1 MYICGLCVY
10 VLNAPTGRFINSQ
23 YKRYFVNDN
32 AKVEALKS
40 QTKRNEDETSKI
52 VDRVLKHVFGEE
64 ATHLIYK
71 YLEVN
76 YSVKRNEITE
86 KIDLFSKG
94 LEDFLS
100 SGARVIELKILEDL
114 YLNSGSL
121 HRPELERTWKKHDF
135 VDQMKMLTQ
144 KA

>member
-1 MYICGLCVY
+1 ME
-10 VLNAPTGRFINSQ
+10 T
-23 YKRYFVNDN
+23 
-32 AKVEALKS
+32 LKS
-40 QTKRNEDETSKI
+40 QTNQNKHNTSKA

-64 ATHLIYK
+64 ATRLIYK

-76 YSVKRNEITE
+76 YSVKPNEVTE

-121 HRPELERTWKKHDF
+121 GMPELERNWKKHDF
-135 VDQMKMLTQ
+135 VDQMKILMQ